1 MLLTNQQIYSYAT
14 NLANEEFY
22 NVALPVKISFYLI
35 KNKKLLME
43 LAQEIDKG
51 REQILNQYGTLSEDK
66 TQYIINSAQSEQ
78 AQTAM
83 NELFNLSQEVQIY
96 TVPLDTFG
104 CESLLT
110 PAQMEA
116 LMFMIEE

>member
-14 NLANEEFY
+14 NLANEEFN

-96 TVPLDTFG
+96 TVPLNAFG

>member
-14 NLANEEFY
+14 NLANEEFH

-51 REQILNQYGTLSEDK
+51 REQILSQYGTLSEDK

-83 NELFNLSQEVQIY
+83 NELFNLAQEVEIY
-96 TVPLDTFG
+96 TVPLDTFVG
-104 CESLLT
+104 ESLLT
-110 PAQMEA
+110 PSQMET